1 MMIEEAGGAATDGRD
16 RILTKSADDLHERTP
31 FVFGSVDKVIRVGRY
46 LDESYD
52 AERAPLFA
60 ARGLFRE

>member
-1 MMIEEAGGAATDGRD
+1 MLVEEAGGAATDGRE
-16 RILTKSADDLHERTP
+16 RILTRTADDLHERTP
-31 FVFGSVDKVIRVGRY
+31 LVFGSVDKVARVGRY

-60 ARGLFRE
+60 SRGLFRE